1 MAGRGLGLALLLIL
15 PATPGAAAEASLQV
29 RVVDA
34 SHRALPEVSATLASI
49 DEAGAAYRA
58 RAEAGGV
65 LAFYDVGPG
74 VYRLR
79 VEHAG
84 LAPAASDL
92 RLGPG
97 ETGWLTAVLAGG
109 EGSSRIDDLLP
120 EPGSHGTTFDADA
133 LRNLPSSRDA
143 WSLLETAETSSV
155 VDRLDNGGLHAGQ
168 APRFSAHGGPFA
180 QTSFRFGAADVTDP
194 SGSGSPLLV
203 PDLGTVG
210 ALDVLTALVPLE
222 EAGSGPLLV
231 MLPPR
236 PTTLWRGSLEGAA
249 TTSGLQA
256 DAPPGPPPIARYD
269 SWRRGAFSLAGP
281 LVRERLGLAVS
292 GSAISVSR
300 FARDERD
307 PRDARARSLLAHL
320 VWTDARTE
328 ARLLALVQDA
338 RHPDPAA
345 VLFGEAARRR
355 DAFAHLQA
363 GWTRRGETG
372 AAVRAAASY
381 ARARSVAEG
390 RSDATI
396 GEVDPVADGPI
407 PGMLLDGP
415 GSRERTEA
423 SLVFRAAPEEWRR
436 SFHAISLGAEV
447 SREKMELF
455 ASGPV
460 TVGEIVGGRA
470 ARVWAFPR
478 RPAAS
483 RGSASELA
491 AHLTDRAR
499 FGDRLVVEA
508 GARVE
513 STRTDSAGPSPI
525 SWLDVSPRLRA
536 RLRLD
541 RAGRLALFGGWS
553 RRRDRLPLR
562 LLAYGDPTAPAAT
575 VSRWRDDGDGR
586 FTPREEGRPVA
597 FAGPGGSR
605 SSIDPD
611 LAAPRAD
618 ELVAGVE
625 ARLGPSTVVRFIGI
639 DRRARRLIE
648 SVNVGVPRDRYRS
661 FTVFDPG
668 GDFATTA
675 DDQQLPIFD
684 RDPASFGA
692 DPTLTL
698 RLATRYRS
706 ARIPLRAASPEAL
719 AMPSGPVRAALGEML
734 AVTRPFRI
742 TKVWRTRFHVAAV
755 ASRTAGTKLS
765 FFVIVLLVMPS
776 RPFSGVIVTSKID
789 PCRQICR
796 TNGPGGAEAM
806 SAGMSV
812 KDATGLPFT
821 LRMPSSGL
829 KPARSAGLA
838 GTTCPTLTR
847 GVTPIWPIFW
857 VEFDVDWTGN
867 SFSSPPRRTRI
878 RSVRSGRITMATRAS
893 SQFAL
898 VASSME
904 RIWSPGCSPAAAAG
918 EPASTAPITGGSVS
932 TASIP

>member
-1 MAGRGLGLALLLIL
+1 VAGRSIGLALLLIL
-15 PATPGAAAEASLQV
+15 PAVPGAAADASLQV

-49 DEAGAAYRA
+49 DEAGAAYIA

-74 VYRLR
+74 AYRLR

-84 LAPAASDL
+84 LAPASSDL

-97 ETGWLTAVLAGG
+97 ETGWLTAVLTGG
-109 EGSSRIDDLLP
+109 EGASRIDDLLP
-120 EPGSHGTTFDADA
+120 EPGSYGTPFDADA
-133 LRNLPSSRDA
+133 LRDLPSSRDA

-155 VDRLDNGGLHAGQ
+155 VDRLDNGGLQAGE
-168 APRFSAHGGPFA
+168 APRVSAHGGPFA
-180 QTSFRFGAADVTDP
+180 QASFRFGASDVTDP
-194 SGSGSPLLV
+194 FGSGGPLLV

-210 ALDVLTALVPLE
+210 ALDVLTALIPLE

-236 PTTLWRGSLEGAA
+236 PSTLWRGSLEGAA

-256 DAPPGPPPIARYD
+256 DAPPGPPPIARYH

-281 LVRERLGLAVS
+281 LVRQRLGLAVS
-292 GSAISVSR
+292 GSATGVSR

-307 PRDARARSLLAHL
+307 ARDARARSLLAHL

-345 VLFGEAARRR
+345 VLFGDAARRR

-372 AAVRAAASY
+372 AAVRATAAY

-390 RSDATI
+390 RSEATL
-396 GEVDPVADGPI
+396 GDVDPIADGPI
-407 PGMLLDGP
+407 PDMLLDGP

-423 SLVFRAAPEEWRR
+423 ALVFRAAPEEWRR
-436 SFHAISLGAEV
+436 SFHAVSLGVEV
-447 SREKMELF
+447 SREKAELF

-478 RPAAS
+478 RPGAS
-483 RGSASELA
+483 RWSASELA

-541 RAGRLALFGGWS
+541 HAGRLALFGGWS

-562 LLAYGDPTAPAAT
+562 LLAFGDPTAPAAT

-586 FTPREEGRPVA
+586 FAPGEEGGAVA

-611 LAAPRAD
+611 LAAPRTD

-625 ARLGPSTVVRFIGI
+625 ARLGRRTVVRFIGI
-639 DRRARRLIE
+639 DRRERRLIE
-648 SVNVGVPRDRYRS
+648 SVNVGVPRDRYRT

-668 GDFATTA
+668 GDFATAA

-692 DPTLTL
+692 DQYVVTNAPGLGSRYQGVELVFDVQPTDGL
-698 RLATRYRS
+698 RLLLGATAHRS
-706 ARIPLRAASPEAL
+706 EGSAANR
-719 AMPSGPVRAALGEML
+719 G
-734 AVTRPFRI
+734 FR
-742 TKVWRTRFHVAAV
+742 
-755 ASRTAGTKLS
+755 SDEND
-765 FFVIVLLVMPS
+765 PS
-776 RPFSGVIVTSKID
+776 RPGELFDDPNADTFASGRLFFDRAYTIKIAAWYSRG
-789 PCRQICR
+789 RQGPRLGTIIRYQDGQPFARLVVAPDLAQGPEAVRAIPNGRSRFAYTLSLDARAEQGIDVGRGRLSAVVEGFNLLGTAHEVEEDVLTGPAFR
-796 TNGPGGAEAM
+796 T
-806 SAGMSV
+806 
-812 KDATGLPFT
+812 
-821 LRMPSSGL
+821 
-829 KPARSAGLA
+829 
-838 GTTCPTLTR
+838 PTAQQ
-847 GVTPIWPIFW
+847 
-857 VEFDVDWTGN
+857 
-867 SFSSPPRRTRI
+867 PPR
-878 RSVRSGRITMATRAS
+878 
-893 SQFAL
+893 AL
-898 VASSME
+898 RLGLRLE
-904 RIWSPGCSPAAAAG
+904 F
-918 EPASTAPITGGSVS
+918 
-932 TASIP
+932 

>member
-1 MAGRGLGLALLLIL
+1 VAGRGLGLALLLIL
-15 PATPGAAAEASLQV
+15 PAAVPGAAAEASLQV

-49 DEAGAAYRA
+49 DGAGAAYTA
-58 RAEAGGV
+58 RAESGGV
-65 LAFYDVGPG
+65 LAFYDIGPG
-74 VYRLR
+74 AYRLR

-84 LAPAASDL
+84 LAPASSDL

-120 EPGSHGTTFDADA
+120 EPGSYGTTFDADA
-133 LRNLPSSRDA
+133 LHDLPSSRDA

-155 VDRLDNGGLHAGQ
+155 VDRLDNGGLQAGQ

-180 QTSFRFGAADVTDP
+180 QASYRFGAADVTDP
-194 SGSGSPLLV
+194 FGSGAPLLL
-203 PDLGTVG
+203 PDLGAVG

-222 EAGSGPLLV
+222 EPGSGPLLV

-236 PTTLWRGSLEGAA
+236 PSTLWRGSLEGAA

-256 DAPPGPPPIARYD
+256 EAPPGPPPIARYD

-300 FARDERD
+300 FARNERD
-307 PRDARARSLLAHL
+307 PRDSRARSLLAHL
-320 VWTDARTE
+320 VRTDARTE

-338 RHPDPAA
+338 RHPDPAGI
-345 VLFGEAARRR
+345 LFGEAARRR

-372 AAVRAAASY
+372 AAVRATAAY
-381 ARARSVAEG
+381 ARLRSVAEG
-390 RSDATI
+390 RSDATV

-407 PGMLLDGP
+407 PGMLLGGP
-415 GSRERTEA
+415 GSREHAEA
-423 SLVFRAAPEEWRR
+423 SLVFRAAPEEWRH
-436 SFHAISLGAEV
+436 SFHAISLGVDV
-447 SREKMELF
+447 SREEAELF

-460 TVGEIVGGRA
+460 TVGEMVGGRA
-470 ARVWAFPR
+470 ARVWEFPR
-478 RPAAS
+478 RRVAS
-483 RGSASELA
+483 RWSASELA
-491 AHLTDRAR
+491 AHLADRAR

-525 SWLDVSPRLRA
+525 SWFDVSPRLRA

-541 RAGRLALFGGWS
+541 QAGRLALFGGWS
-553 RRRDRLPLR
+553 RRRDRLPLS
-562 LLAYGDPTAPAAT
+562 LLAFGDPTAPSAT

-586 FTPREEGRPVA
+586 FAPGEQGRPVA

-625 ARLGPSTVVRFIGI
+625 ARLGPRAVVRFIGI
-639 DRRARRLIE
+639 DRRGRRLVE
-648 SVNVGVPRDRYRS
+648 SVNVGVPRDRYRT

-684 RDPASFGA
+684 RQPASFGA
-692 DPTLTL
+692 DQYLVTNAAGLGSRYQGVELVFDMRPADGL
-698 RLATRYRS
+698 RLLLGATAHRSEGSAANRGFRSDENDPSVPGELFDDPNADTFASGRLFFDRAYTIKIAAWYSRGRHGPRLGTIIRYQDGQPF
-706 ARIPLRAASPEAL
+706 ARLVVAPDLAQGPEAVRAIPNGRSRFAYTL
-719 AMPSGPVRAALGEML
+719 SLDARAEQGIDVGRARLSVVVEGFNLLGTAHEVEEDVLSGPA
-734 AVTRPFRI
+734 FR
-742 TKVWRTRFHVAAV
+742 TP
-755 ASRTAGTKLS
+755 TA
-765 FFVIVLLVMPS
+765 
-776 RPFSGVIVTSKID
+776 
-789 PCRQICR
+789 QQ
-796 TNGPGGAEAM
+796 
-806 SAGMSV
+806 
-812 KDATGLPFT
+812 
-821 LRMPSSGL
+821 
-829 KPARSAGLA
+829 
-838 GTTCPTLTR
+838 
-847 GVTPIWPIFW
+847 
-857 VEFDVDWTGN
+857 
-867 SFSSPPRRTRI
+867 PPR
-878 RSVRSGRITMATRAS
+878 
-893 SQFAL
+893 AL
-898 VASSME
+898 
-904 RIWSPGCSPAAAAG
+904 RLGLRLDF
-918 EPASTAPITGGSVS
+918 
-932 TASIP
+932 